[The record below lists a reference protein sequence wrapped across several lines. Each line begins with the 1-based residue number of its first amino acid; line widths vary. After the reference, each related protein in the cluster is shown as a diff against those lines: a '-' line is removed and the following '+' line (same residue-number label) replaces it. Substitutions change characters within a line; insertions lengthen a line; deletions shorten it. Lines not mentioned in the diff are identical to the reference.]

1 MSLLRLLTAGKTL
14 VGLKKPEHRY
24 HLPGEAALPKFGS
37 ERRIPSERPCSRTK
51 SETGEIVASAAA
63 PEFAAAD
70 VTGPADP
77 TLCTSSGC
85 GAGMQPTDG
94 QTRFLALV
102 EARQPDRR
110 PDIAFKALLLW
121 GRAKKANPA
130 RPHWRVA
137 PLIQGELSLDK
148 VKVVR
153 NDLSETDFEIVPS
166 EHAPRGT
173 MTGTPSVGLPTAPAS
188 DGAVPCGGGQNVS
201 WSDNAECQD
210 STTNQ

>member
-1 MSLLRLLTAGKTL
+1 MSLLRLLTTGKTL

-24 HLPGEAALPKFGS
+24 HLPGEAALPKFGGKKNPF
-37 ERRIPSERPCSRTK
+37 RATVFPDK

-77 TLCTSSGC
+77 TLAPPQ
-85 GAGMQPTDG
+85 GAVPECSQATVRPDSA
-94 QTRFLALV
+94 ALV
-102 EARQPDRR
+102 EARQPTVARTS
-110 PDIAFKALLLW
+110 PFKALLLW
-121 GRAKKANPA
+121 GRAKKANPSRA
-130 RPHWRVA
+130 LAGR

-188 DGAVPCGGGQNVS
+188 DGRCLAAVGKM
-201 WSDNAECQD
+201 
-210 STTNQ
+210 